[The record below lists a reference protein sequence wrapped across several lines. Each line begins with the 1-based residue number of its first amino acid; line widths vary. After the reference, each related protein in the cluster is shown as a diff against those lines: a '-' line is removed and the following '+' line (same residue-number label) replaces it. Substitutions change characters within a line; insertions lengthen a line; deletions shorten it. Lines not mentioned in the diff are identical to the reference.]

1 MSHKEIW
8 TIFFKY
14 AKNIKRRKLLNEILQ
29 KHRGVSMA
37 TNTLLKIS
45 KDEIK
50 RYRIIQE
57 EKKQLDYISD
67 INSSFNKGKAEG
79 IEIGEARERN
89 EAIRKMIKFG
99 VPTDKIAM
107 EYGLTVE
114 AVNKIK

>member
-1 MSHKEIW
+1 
-8 TIFFKY
+8 
-14 AKNIKRRKLLNEILQ
+14 
-29 KHRGVSMA
+29 MA